1 MWSSHAVVPLIL
13 AGAVA
18 AAQGLPLRVSGRA
31 PSPTAT
37 GYAPGQ
43 VVVQFRAPADRDGV
57 ERTIRAAGGL
67 QVRQSAFSPR
77 FLVSLAD
84 DITVEEAVRRFSA
97 SPDVAFAEPNARYR
111 VLQAGRGTL
120 TPNDRFFPVQWNFRM
135 IGAERTWG
143 IQRGSSSVAVA
154 VIDTGVAYENFGP
167 FRKAPDWGDAVFLP
181 GFDFVNGDDHPNDD
195 QGHGTH
201 VASTIGEATNNVE
214 GVAGLAFGC
223 RIMPVKALN
232 AQGEGF
238 LFDIAEAIDF
248 AVGFSQGGGRP
259 VKVINLSLG
268 GGSSETLR
276 QAIDRAVA
284 AGVTVVAA
292 AGNDGDGAVSFP
304 ASLPNVIAVGAVD
317 GRKARAPYSNFGAD
331 LDVVAPGGDLDRD
344 DDGDGVPDGVAQQ
357 TFDEVTAAREGRYD
371 DFGYFL
377 IQGTSQATPHV
388 AALAALLV
396 SQGITQPAAV
406 KAAIESSA
414 EDLGAPGRDDVF
426 GHGLIRPA
434 EALSGLGFN
443 QR

>member
-1 MWSSHAVVPLIL
+1 MVFVVL
-13 AGAVA
+13 AGTLA
-18 AAQGLPLRVSGRA
+18 AGQGLPLRVSRRA

-43 VVVQFRAPADRDGV
+43 VVVQFRAPADRDRV
-57 ERTIRAAGGL
+57 VRTIRDAGGIEA
-67 QVRQSAFSPR
+67 RESAFSPR
-77 FLVSLAD
+77 FLVTLSQGLA
-84 DITVEEAVRRFSA
+84 VEDAVRRFSG
-97 SPDVAFAEPNARYR
+97 SPDVAFAEPNVRYHS
-111 VLQAGRGTL
+111 LQTRPGFF

-135 IGAERTWG
+135 IGAERAWG
-143 IQRGSSSVAVA
+143 IQRGSASVAVA
-154 VIDTGVAYENFGP
+154 VIDTGIAYEDFGP

-201 VASTIGEATNNVE
+201 VASTIAEATNNVE

-223 RIMPVKALN
+223 RIMPVKVLN
-232 AQGEGF
+232 AEGEGL
-238 LFDIAEAIDF
+238 LFDVAEGIDF
-248 AVGFSQGGGRP
+248 AVEFTQAGSRP

-292 AGNDGDGAVSFP
+292 AGNDGEENVSFP

-331 LDVVAPGGDLDRD
+331 LDVVAPGGDVDRD

-357 TFDEVTAAREGRYD
+357 TFDEETAAREGRYD

-434 EALSGLGFN
+434 EALAGLGFN
-443 QR
+443 HR